1 LRPDQALAA
10 IETKPRSAMERG
22 FFVRLGLIMQ
32 KNLRTHVIVHCNI
45 IDAREFRPVSAIP
58 A

>member
-1 LRPDQALAA
+1 
-10 IETKPRSAMERG
+10 MERG

-45 IDAREFRPVSAIP
+45 IDARQFRPVSAIP